1 MARNHPRRNLDSM
14 DLRLIAELETNP
26 RQRYINLATIL
37 GIDQTTVK
45 RRLNRLLREGV
56 ISFQSVLNTAAAG
69 YHWAMLGLNVS
80 PGYSESIVK
89 KLARHTL
96 MYATIASGRYDI
108 MAWATY
114 KDPEM
119 LFNFISGDLGKISN
133 IRSIETFPGLKVLK
147 YSFTF
152 LGNANYRPLS
162 SKMNRQL
169 DECDWNI
176 LAELEENPRI
186 TNTHLARKLGI
197 SRQTAGAKLQRL
209 LDEDAIRI
217 NCVVSRAMIG
227 YELSLG
233 IFIKARPKNVLDVAE
248 RLIANRSVNAA
259 IAISGRYD
267 LMAFATFKSPDEMSD
282 FLINKLGTFPGI
294 VSSETVFINFNSL
307 SNPLSVRNARLYL
320 GQVSVS
326 L

>member
-1 MARNHPRRNLDSM
+1 MARKHSRRNLDST

-26 RQRYINLATIL
+26 RQSYINLATRL

-45 RRLNRLLREGV
+45 RRFNRLLREGF
-56 ISFQSVLNTAAAG
+56 IAFESVLNTAAVG
-69 YHWAMLGLNVS
+69 YRWAMLGLNVS
-80 PGYSESIVK
+80 PGYSESIANE
-89 KLARHTL
+89 LARHTL
-96 MYATIASGRYDI
+96 MYVTIASGRYDI

-119 LFNFISGDLGKISN
+119 LFNFISGDLGKIPN
-133 IRSIETFPGLKVLK
+133 ITSIETFPALKVLK

-162 SKMNRQL
+162 SKMNQQF

-186 TNTHLARKLGI
+186 TKTHLARKLGI
-197 SRQTAGAKLQRL
+197 SRQTTGARLQRL
-209 LDEDAIRI
+209 IDEDAVRI
-217 NCVVSRAMIG
+217 NCVVSPAMIG

-233 IFIKARPKNVLDVAE
+233 IFLKARPKSVLDVAE
-248 RLIANRSVNAA
+248 RLTANRSVNAA
-259 IAISGRYD
+259 VAISGRFD

-282 FLINKLGTFPGI
+282 FLINELGTLPGI
-294 VSSETVFINFNSL
+294 MSSETVFINMSL
-307 SNPLSVRNARLYL
+307 PSNPLSVRNARLYL
-320 GQVSVS
+320 QNQGT
-326 L
+326 